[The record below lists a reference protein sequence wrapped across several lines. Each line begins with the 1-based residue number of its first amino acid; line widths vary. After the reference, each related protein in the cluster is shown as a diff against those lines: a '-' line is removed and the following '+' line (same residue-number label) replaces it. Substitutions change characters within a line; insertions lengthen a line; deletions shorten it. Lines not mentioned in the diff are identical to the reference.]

1 MELQI
6 KTDPMLKRITLL
18 VLLVV
23 SHCLVFSQKDEISL
37 ISWNIKDFGRTKN
50 NDELN
55 RIAEIVN
62 DTDILAIQEVVAGFG
77 GAQAVAKL
85 TDILNR
91 KGAKWD
97 YVISDPTNSPKY
109 VSERYAVIWKTHRIK
124 IKNRGWLISALDSLI
139 DREPFLLNFYL
150 DRQTFAVVNFHS
162 RPYNKDPESEIRA
175 LSKFVIDSL
184 KTPLIIAGDFNVDEK
199 RPIFNTLKKSG
210 YSTAISNQK
219 TTLKW
224 KCKRNDYLNH
234 PIDNI
239 FYSND
244 IHKVEGGIID
254 FVSFCEALENARK
267 LSDHLPVFL
276 KFSLRD

>member
-1 MELQI
+1 MIRRLA
-6 KTDPMLKRITLL
+6 LL
-18 VLLVV
+18 FLIL
-23 SHCLVFSQKDEISL
+23 SHFLIFSQQGEVNL

-50 NDELN
+50 TEELN
-55 RIAEIVN
+55 QIAEIVRHA
-62 DTDILAIQEVVAGFG
+62 DILAIQEVVAGYG

-85 TDILNR
+85 ADILNR

-109 VSERYAVIWKTHRIK
+109 IAERYAFIWKTHRIK
-124 IKNRGWLISALDSLI
+124 IKNRGWLISELATQI

-150 DRQTFAVVNFHS
+150 EGKRFTIINFHS
-162 RPYNKDPESEIRA
+162 RPYNKDPESEIIV

-184 KTPLIIAGDFNVDEK
+184 KTPLLIAGDFNVDEK
-199 RPIFNTLKKSG
+199 MPVFNTLKNSG
-210 YSTAISNQK
+210 YRTAISNQK

-224 KCKRNDYLNH
+224 SCERTDYLNH

-239 FYSND
+239 FYSYN
-244 IHKVEGGIID
+244 IQILEGKAID
-254 FVSFCEALENARK
+254 FVRYCDELEKARK

-276 KFSLRD
+276 KFALKD

>member
-1 MELQI
+1 MIRRLA
-6 KTDPMLKRITLL
+6 LL
-18 VLLVV
+18 FLIF
-23 SHCLVFSQKDEISL
+23 SHFLMFSQQGEVNL

-50 NDELN
+50 TEELN
-55 RIAEIVN
+55 QIAEIVRHA
-62 DTDILAIQEVVAGFG
+62 DILAIQEVVAGYG

-85 TDILNR
+85 SDILNR

-109 VSERYAVIWKTHRIK
+109 IAERYAFIWKTNRIK
-124 IKNRGWLISALDSLI
+124 IKNRGWLISELAIQI

-150 DRQTFAVVNFHS
+150 EGKRFTIINFHS
-162 RPYNKDPESEIRA
+162 RPYNKDPESEIIA

-184 KTPLIIAGDFNVDEK
+184 KGPLLIAGDFNVDEK
-199 RPIFNTLKKSG
+199 MPVFNTLKNSG
-210 YSTAISNQK
+210 YRTAISNQK

-224 KCKRNDYLNH
+224 SCERTDYLNH

-239 FYSND
+239 FYSNN
-244 IHKVEGGIID
+244 IQKLEGKAID
-254 FVSFCEALENARK
+254 FVRYCDELEQARK

-276 KFSLRD
+276 KFSLKD